1 MKKGFDPILV
11 RCAKVLM
18 GICLVGTLGVTPVQ
32 AAPPP
37 EDTITAI
44 ADDASNLPALRT
56 LLISQHGKPILER
69 SYQGAN
75 LDRPV
80 NIKSASKTIIA
91 ALVGRAIHE
100 GIISGVNASI
110 RPLLMKRLPAEAN
123 PDLANITVEDLLT
136 MRAGL
141 EPTSGPNYDSWIV
154 SRDWVADALSRPMVD
169 VPGGRMLYSTGS
181 SHLLSAILTDAS
193 GRSTRQLAQDW
204 LGVPLDMQFGGW
216 DRDPQGVYLGG
227 NNMAISPRALLRFGE
242 MMRHGGVA
250 KGTRVIPKHYIDA
263 SWQPRTQSPFTG
275 HHYGYGWFIAQS
287 EGRPIYYAWGYGGQ
301 LLYVVPSLALTV
313 VMTSDP
319 TQPSGSNGY
328 ARELYGLLTE
338 RIMPLAAGQWLTQ
351 PPP

>member
-1 MKKGFDPILV
+1 ML
-11 RCAKVLM
+11 
-18 GICLVGTLGVTPVQ
+18 GIAGLATAM
-32 AAPPP
+32 AASPA
-37 EDTITAI
+37 EDTFPAI
-44 ADDASNLPALRT
+44 ADDAANLPALRT
-56 LLISQHGKPILER
+56 LLISQHGKPLLER
-69 SYQGAN
+69 AYQGAN

-100 GIISGVNASI
+100 GMIHGVNASI
-110 RPLLMKRLPAEAN
+110 RPLLMKRLPVNAN
-123 PDLANITVEDLLT
+123 PQLAEITVEDLLT

-141 EPTSGPNYDSWIV
+141 EPTSGPNYDSWV
-154 SRDWVADALSRPMVD
+154 TSRDWVADALSRPMVD

-193 GRSTRQLAQDW
+193 GRTTRQLAQDW

-227 NNMAISPRALLRFGE
+227 NNMAISPHALLRFGE
-242 MMRHGGVA
+242 MMRNGGVA
-250 KGTRVIPKHYIDA
+250 KGRRVIPKSYIDA

-275 HHYGYGWFIAQS
+275 HGYGYGWFIAQS
-287 EGRPIYYAWGYGGQ
+287 EGHPIYYAWGYGGQ

-328 ARELYGLLTE
+328 AQQLYTLLTE
-338 RIMPLAAGQWLTQ
+338 RIMPLAAMH
-351 PPP
+351 